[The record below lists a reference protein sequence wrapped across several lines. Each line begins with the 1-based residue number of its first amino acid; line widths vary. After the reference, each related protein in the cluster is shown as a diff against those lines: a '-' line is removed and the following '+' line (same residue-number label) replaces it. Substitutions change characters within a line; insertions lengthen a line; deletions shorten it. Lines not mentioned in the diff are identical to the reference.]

1 MFPNQHLLR
10 VEELKPGMIIAQ
22 PVLADTGQVLLEQ
35 GVFLTEDFIDN
46 LGNWKISYVSIVLPD
61 NSLSSNYRF
70 FSMYGDTLKSVEE
83 TFKKV
88 RAFKEVPMAECEE
101 LVENYIELIVNIV
114 GVIDDLH
121 NVKAHNEYTFRHSLN
136 VAIIAGIIGKWMGFT
151 GKNLK
156 DIILAGLLHD
166 IGKVLIPE
174 GILDKPGKL
183 TPEEMA
189 VVRAHPTHGYHL
201 LDDCL
206 EIREEVKLGILQH
219 HERED
224 GSGYP
229 LGLSREKIHIYAKI
243 VAIADIYDAM
253 STERV
258 YRKKV
263 PPFTVVEVILDQM
276 YDKLNPQICL
286 IFLAHIRGF
295 LIGSS
300 VLLNDG
306 SKAKVVLLNG
316 LLKLRP
322 VVQLESGDL
331 IDLDREKNLEVVT
344 MLDEVNAV

>member
-10 VEELKPGMIIAQ
+10 VEELKPGMVVAQ
-22 PVLADTGQVLLEQ
+22 PVISDTGQVLLER
-35 GVFLTEDFIDN
+35 GIFLTEELIES
-46 LGNWKISYVSIVLPD
+46 LSNWRVINVSIVLPYK
-61 NSLSSNYRF
+61 SLSSQCGF
-70 FSMYGDTLKSVEE
+70 FSIYKDTLESVEK

-88 RAFKEVPMAECEE
+88 RAFKEVPIAECKE
-101 LVENYIELIVNIV
+101 LVENYIELIINIV

-121 NVKAHNEYTFRHSLN
+121 NVKSHNEYTFKHSLN
-136 VAIIAGIIGKWMGFT
+136 VAIIAGIIGKWIGFT
-151 GKNLK
+151 GQKLK

-174 GILDKPGKL
+174 DILDKPGKL

-189 VVRAHPTHGYHL
+189 IIRTHPTHGYHL

-206 EIREEVKLGILQH
+206 EIAEEVKLGILQH

-224 GSGYP
+224 GTGYP
-229 LGLSREKIHIYAKI
+229 LGSSQGNIHIYAKI

-258 YRKKV
+258 YRKKI
-263 PPFTVVEVILDQM
+263 PPFTVVENILDQM
-276 YDKLNPQICL
+276 YDKLDPHICL
-286 IFLAHIRGF
+286 VFLAHIRGF
-295 LIGSS
+295 LLGSS

-316 LLKLRP
+316 LLRVRP

-331 IDLDREKNLEVVT
+331 IDLDRERKFEVVT
-344 MLDEVNAV
+344 VLDEVNAG

>member
-10 VEELKPGMIIAQ
+10 VEELRPGMIVAQ
-22 PVLADTGQVLLEQ
+22 PVLSDTGQILLEK
-35 GVFLTEDFIDN
+35 GIFLTQDFIGN
-46 LGNWKISYVSIVLPD
+46 LSNWKISHVSIVRP
-61 NSLSSNYRF
+61 NTSLSSNCRF
-70 FSMYGDTLKSVEE
+70 FCIYKDTLTSVEE

-88 RAFKEVPMAECEE
+88 RAFKEVPIAECKE

-121 NVKAHNEYTFRHSLN
+121 NVKSHNEYTFRHSLN
-136 VAIIAGIIGKWMGFT
+136 VAIIAGIIGKWMGFA
-151 GKNLK
+151 GKDLK

-174 GILDKPGKL
+174 DILDKPGKL

-201 LDDCL
+201 LDDCFD
-206 EIREEVKLGILQH
+206 ITEEVKLGILQH

-229 LGLSREKIHIYAKI
+229 LGLTREKIHMYAKI

-316 LLKLRP
+316 MLKLRP

-344 MLDEVNAV
+344 MLEEVNAV